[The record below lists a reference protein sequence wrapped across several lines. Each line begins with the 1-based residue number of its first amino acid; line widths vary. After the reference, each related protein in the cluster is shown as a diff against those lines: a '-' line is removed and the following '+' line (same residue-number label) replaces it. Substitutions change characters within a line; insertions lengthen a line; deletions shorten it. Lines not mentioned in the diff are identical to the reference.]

1 MASWE
6 LLASERHAALTMR
19 RAEAAGRHFVQVVP
33 GEFAKLATCCPIVL
47 TKHPETGRFYAGALL
62 GFLPGENLAGDLD
75 GVMPLDLER
84 EGFFI
89 VDADIAVDLEQ
100 PRFAAANMAAE
111 SERLALFDGD
121 GAPSAHLRRVQRALG
136 LLHAGLQESEALVQA
151 LLDARLVEPIDVSLS
166 FDDGERL
173 RLEGLYTVS
182 RDALAEL
189 DDATALRLFRAG
201 QLHHAHTLI
210 DSLQQIARLAHRRNE
225 RLALA

>member
-1 MASWE
+1 MARWE
-6 LLASERHAALTMR
+6 LLASERHAGLTMR
-19 RAEAAGRHFVQVVP
+19 RADAAGRHFVQVVP

-62 GFLPGENLAGDLD
+62 GFTSGENLAGNLD

-89 VDADIAVDLEQ
+89 VDTDIAVDLDQ
-100 PRFAAANMAAE
+100 PRFAADLEAGV
-111 SERLALFDGD
+111 ERVALFDLD
-121 GAPSAHLRRVQRALG
+121 GTPSTHLRRVQRALG
-136 LLHAGLQESEALVQA
+136 LLHAGVAESEALMQA
-151 LLDARLVEPIDVSLS
+151 LLDARLIEPIDVSLS

-173 RLEGLYTVS
+173 RLEGLYTVG